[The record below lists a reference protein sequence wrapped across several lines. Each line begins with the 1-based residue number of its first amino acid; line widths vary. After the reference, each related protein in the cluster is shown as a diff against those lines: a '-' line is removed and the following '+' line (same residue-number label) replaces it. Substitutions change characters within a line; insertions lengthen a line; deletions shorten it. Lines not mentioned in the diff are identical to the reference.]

1 VRVAL
6 VHDWLTGMRGGERC
20 LEVFCELLPAADLF
34 TLLHVPGSVS
44 PIIERR
50 RIVTSFIQR
59 LPSAPTR
66 YRHYLP
72 LFPAA
77 MARFDFSGYDLV
89 VSLSHCAAKAARA
102 RPGARHVC
110 YCFTPMRYVWDLYDD
125 YVGAA
130 AGPLM
135 RAAFPPLAAALR
147 RWDRRT
153 SRRVDGFVAISRFV
167 AERIARCYGRTA
179 DVIYP
184 PVDVQRFELAPDGDD
199 FYLVVSALVPYKR
212 VDLAVQA
219 ATRLG
224 RRLLVVG
231 TGPEEGRLR
240 AMAGPHVEF
249 LGWRSDQEVAGLYAR
264 CRALLFP
271 GVEDF
276 GITPLEAMAAG
287 RPVIALAAGG
297 ALETVI
303 PPDRDETSPTG
314 LLFEKQTTE
323 TLMSAIRAFEAEADR
338 FDGKALRAHAE
349 RFDRPLFK
357 RRIAEYLGELGA
369 C

>member
-1 VRVAL
+1 
-6 VHDWLTGMRGGERC
+6 
-20 LEVFCELLPAADLF
+20 
-34 TLLHVPGSVS
+34 
-44 PIIERR
+44 
-50 RIVTSFIQR
+50 
-59 LPSAPTR
+59 
-66 YRHYLP
+66 
-72 LFPAA
+72 
-77 MARFDFSGYDLV
+77 
-89 VSLSHCAAKAARA
+89 
-102 RPGARHVC
+102 
-110 YCFTPMRYVWDLYDD
+110 
-125 YVGAA
+125 
-130 AGPLM
+130 
-135 RAAFPPLAAALR
+135 
-147 RWDRRT
+147 
-153 SRRVDGFVAISRFV
+153 
-167 AERIARCYGRTA
+167 
-179 DVIYP
+179 
-184 PVDVQRFELAPDGDD
+184 
-199 FYLVVSALVPYKR
+199 VVSALVPYKR

-224 RRLLVVG
+224 RRLRVVG

-271 GVEDF
+271 GVDDF

-303 PPDRDETSPTG
+303 PPDRDETPPTG

-323 TLMSAIRAFEAEADR
+323 ALMSAMRAFEAEADR

-357 RRIAEYLGELGA
+357 RRIAEYLRELGA